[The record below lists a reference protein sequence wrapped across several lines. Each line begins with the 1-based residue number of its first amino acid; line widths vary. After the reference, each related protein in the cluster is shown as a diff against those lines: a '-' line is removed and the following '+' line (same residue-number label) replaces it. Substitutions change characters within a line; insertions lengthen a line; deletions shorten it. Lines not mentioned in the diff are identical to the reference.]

1 MNLEKSLQTIKTELA
16 KRETTLKSIQQIYP
30 YLEHL
35 SEAEILAYFQVTSVD
50 ALDKHI
56 QQIKNT
62 NLHHTDHL
70 GSENAICN
78 CTDSTGALKTLYET
92 HALAELEM
100 DQLNVKNLLTL
111 RVYACPSGNGWHLTK
126 G

>member
-1 MNLEKSLQTIKTELA
+1 MNLEKSLQTIKTELE
-16 KRETTLKSIQQIYP
+16 KRETTLKSIQKIYP
-30 YLEHL
+30 HLEHL
-35 SEAEILAYFQVTSVD
+35 SEAEILTYFHVNTVD

-70 GSENAICN
+70 GSENTICN

-92 HALAELEM
+92 YALAELEM

>member
-1 MNLEKSLQTIKTELA
+1 MNLEKSLQAIKTELA
-16 KRETTLKSIQQIYP
+16 KRETTFKFIQQIYP
-30 YLEHL
+30 YLGHL
-35 SEAEILAYFQVTSVD
+35 SQAEILAYFQVTTVD

-56 QQIKNT
+56 QQIKST

-70 GSENAICN
+70 SSENAICN

-92 HALAELEM
+92 QALAELEM
-100 DQLNVKNLLTL
+100 KQLNVNNLLTL